1 MISIRRFVVTGLA
14 LLAGLTLA
22 HADEPME
29 GSFLASRSCP
39 ALVSIRKDTNPGMVI
54 TGPGISY
61 KLLARNRKDATH
73 YRIEVP
79 NAEPPERWVE
89 ATCGKAIPA
98 AVAAPAPS
106 APASTRPKPS
116 DLAYVLALSWQPAF
130 CETNLRK
137 PECRWQTGNAPDAS
151 YLSLHGLWP
160 QPSTRAYCNVDPA
173 LRQVAEGGRW
183 KDIPALDLS
192 LSTQADLETMMPG
205 SKSQLERHEWLKHGT
220 CYPGANADAYFK
232 DSFRLLKAI
241 NSSPVA
247 DLFMN
252 SIGRQVSTAD
262 IRAAFDQAFGAGAG
276 NRVLRVRVSCK
287 DDGNRRLIAELTVG
301 LRGDIPGG
309 TPITDLIMASPPTDA
324 GCPGGIVD
332 PVGPQ

>member
-1 MISIRRFVVTGLA
+1 MTSIRRLASLGLA
-14 LLAGLTLA
+14 VLAGLSLA

-29 GSFLASRSCP
+29 GTFLASRSCP
-39 ALVSIRKDTNPGMVI
+39 ALVSIRKDTNPGMII

-61 KLLARNRKDATH
+61 RLLAKNRKAATH
-73 YRIEVP
+73 FRIEVP
-79 NAEPPERWVE
+79 DADPPERWVE
-89 ATCGKAIPA
+89 ASCGKAIPA
-98 AVAAPAPS
+98 AAAAATPS
-106 APASTRPKPS
+106 SNRPKPS

-137 PECRWQTGNAPDAS
+137 PECRWQTGSSPGAS

-173 LRQVAEGGRW
+173 RRQASEGGRW

-192 LSTQADLETMMPG
+192 LATQADLEALMPG
-205 SKSQLERHEWLKHGT
+205 SRSQLERHEWLKHGT
-220 CYPGANADAYFK
+220 CSAAPDPETYFR
-232 DSFRLLKAI
+232 DSFRLLKAV
-241 NSSPVA
+241 NASPVA

-252 SIGRQVSTAD
+252 NVGRQLSTAD
-262 IRAAFDQAFGAGAG
+262 IRAAFDQAFGRGAG
-276 NRVLRVRVSCK
+276 QRVRVACK
-287 DDGNRRLIAELTVG
+287 DDGNRRLIAELTIG

-324 GCPGGIVD
+324 GCPGGVVD